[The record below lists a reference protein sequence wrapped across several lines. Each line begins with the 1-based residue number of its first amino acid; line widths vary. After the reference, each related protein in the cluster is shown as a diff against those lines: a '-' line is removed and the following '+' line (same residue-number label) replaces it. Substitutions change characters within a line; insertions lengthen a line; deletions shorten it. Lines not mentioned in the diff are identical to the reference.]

1 MTPTA
6 VMVTL
11 DFLKQ
16 IPYFAAL
23 DAEGLEFVRGL
34 VREKAFDRGEMVI
47 FEGDPGEALYFIAK
61 GRIKVFKTSS
71 EGKEQILRFMR
82 AGESFNEVPV
92 FDGGLNPASVETLEP
107 TTLYVLR
114 KVDMAT
120 ILRDY
125 PVVAMTVIRIL
136 AGRLRQLV
144 ELVEDLSFRHVSS
157 RVAKILLQHAAE
169 AGSPGGPGSR
179 LTQQQMAAMAGT
191 AREMVGRALKALE
204 QQGAIRLERGRIVI
218 VDREALEEMT

>member
-1 MTPTA
+1 MTSPTTT
-6 VMVTL
+6 VTL

-23 DAEGLEFVRGL
+23 DAEGLESVRSL
-34 VREKAFDRGEMVI
+34 VREKTFDRGEMVI
-47 FEGDPGEALYFIAK
+47 LEGDPGEAIYFIAK
-61 GRIKVFKTSS
+61 GRVKIFKTSS
-71 EGKEQILRFMR
+71 EGKEQILRFIR
-82 AGESFNEVPV
+82 NGESFNEVPV
-92 FDGGLNPASVETLEP
+92 FDGGPNPASVETMEP
-107 TTLYVLR
+107 TTLYVIR
-114 KVDMAT
+114 KSDMSK
-120 ILRDY
+120 IVRDY
-125 PVVAMTVIRIL
+125 PVVATTVIRIL
-136 AGRLRQLV
+136 ANRLRQLV

-169 AGSPGGPGSR
+169 VSGTGGFEGK

-204 QQGAIRLERGRIVI
+204 QQGAIKLERGRIVI